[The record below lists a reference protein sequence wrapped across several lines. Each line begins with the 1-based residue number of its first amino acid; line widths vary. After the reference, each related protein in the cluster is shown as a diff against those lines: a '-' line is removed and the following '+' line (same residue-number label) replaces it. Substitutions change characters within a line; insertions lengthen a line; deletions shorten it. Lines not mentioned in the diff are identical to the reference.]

1 MHRGTVDL
9 KTWFVL
15 EKKKRITMSKISS
28 TLEEFLLEMLQVSF
42 ASRIFLQVV
51 IFKTPLLNFV
61 S

>member
-1 MHRGTVDL
+1 MDL